1 MTTPTKDQS
10 INSNVNI
17 NFKPS
22 PVEGEKRTSQPR
34 SKSTYSPRWGKTF
47 HDPKM
52 NSEKYIAHRYEE
64 QKTHNVKIKPGEEP
78 VIVWSLL
85 WLEQV
90 GQCIFIE
97 YKDDI
102 ILVDAGMEFSAN
114 ETLGADY
121 IIPDISY
128 IKKNIKKFKGVF
140 LTHGHLDHIGALRD
154 ILPDLDYPMVY
165 TTPLTLGL
173 VKKSFDD
180 LKLSQKIKY
189 KIVDPDVD
197 IIKVGSFMVEFVRV
211 NHNIPETFALSITTP
226 KWVIFTSADF
236 KIDHTPAIDLPADL
250 AKIARIGTEGV
261 KLYIGDSL
269 GSQRPW
275 FAISEKVIG
284 QNLDKVI
291 RDAKGRLVIST
302 FASNVWRVIQ
312 IIESAARLGKVV
324 FLSGRSMIG
333 YTEVAAELGYIR
345 VPEGVIR
352 KIESGEIN
360 TMPDEKVIVLSTGA
374 QGEEFSALARMS
386 RWEFQYFQLRQWD
399 TVLTSSSAIPGNE
412 KQMGKMIN
420 DLVMQGVD
428 MITLDDMDIH
438 ASGHGGAE
446 DHKIMLGLLKPE
458 FFLPF
463 YTEASLRYKHR
474 SLALDMGMPSDRIM
488 MPNKNG
494 SMLEI
499 YDDGVL
505 VSDKILKMNTV
516 MVDGKGQWH
525 LSGEYVIKAR
535 QIMANAG
542 MVSLIFKIDNQ
553 TKELVGN
560 IQIESRGF
568 VYSSEVKDIHTSI
581 VEFSRKKYNDNK
593 NKNRPVSDILKM
605 IKEDLGGYINKIIWR
620 SPMIITW
627 YVYISRDVLKEDL
640 EVEEAVL
647 GTTLEEQGGSKE

>member
-1 MTTPTKDQS
+1 MNTTPNDQS

-22 PVEGEKRTSQPR
+22 SDQGEKKTIQPR
-34 SKSTYSPRWGKTF
+34 TKPSYAPRGGKTF

-64 QKTHNVKIKPGEEP
+64 KKTHNVKIKAGEEP

-128 IKKNIKKFKGVF
+128 IKKNIKKFKWVF

-250 AKIARIGTEGV
+250 AKIARIGTEWV

-386 RWEFQYFQLRQWD
+386 RWEFQYFQLRKWD

-474 SLALDMGMPSDRIM
+474 SLALDMGMPSERIM

-516 MVDGKGQWH
+516 MVDGKGQGH

-560 IQIESRGF
+560 IQIESRWF

-593 NKNRPVSDILKM
+593 NKNRPISDILKM

-627 YVYISRDVLKEDL
+627 YVYISRDALKEDI
-640 EVEEAVL
+640 ETEEAIV
-647 GTTLEEQGGSKE
+647 GSTIEEQGGVKA

>member
-1 MTTPTKDQS
+1 MYKTSEKPAPTTTPRQKS
-10 INSNVNI
+10 A
-17 NFKPS
+17 FWK
-22 PVEGEKRTSQPR
+22 
-34 SKSTYSPRWGKTF
+34 SKSSN
-47 HDPKM
+47 HDPLM
-52 NSEKYIAHRYEE
+52 NSEKYIAHRYVD
-64 QKTHNVKIKPGEEP
+64 KSAHSIKIKDWEMP
-78 VIVWSLL
+78 VKVWSLL

-97 YKDDI
+97 YNDDI
-102 ILVDAGMEFSAN
+102 ILVDAGMEFAAN
-114 ETLGADY
+114 ETMWADY
-121 IIPDISY
+121 IIPDIAY
-128 IKKNIKKFKGVF
+128 IKKNIKKFKGIF
-140 LTHGHLDHIGALRD
+140 LTHWHLDHIWALRD
-154 ILPDLDYPMVY
+154 IIPELDFPIIY

-180 LKLSQKIKY
+180 IKMIQKIKY

-250 AKIARIGTEGV
+250 AKIARIGTEWV

-269 GSQRPW
+269 GSQRPG
-275 FAISEKVIG
+275 FAISEKVIW

-291 RDAKGRLVIST
+291 RDAKWRLVIST
-302 FASNVWRVIQ
+302 FASNVGRVIQ

-333 YTEVAAELGYIR
+333 YTEVAAELWYIR
-345 VPEGVIR
+345 VPDGVIR

-360 TMPDEKVIVLSTGA
+360 TMPDDKIIVLSTWA
-374 QGEEFSALARMS
+374 QWEEFSALARMS
-386 RWEFQYFQLRQWD
+386 RGEFQYFQLKPGD

-412 KQMGKMIN
+412 KQMAKMIN
-420 DLVMQGVD
+420 ALVVQWIK

-438 ASGHGGAE
+438 ASGHGWAE
-446 DHKIMLGLLKPE
+446 DHKIMLGLLRPN

-463 YTEASLRYKHR
+463 YTEATLRYKHR
-474 SLALDMGMPSDRIM
+474 ELAMDMGMPSDRIM

-494 SMLEI
+494 SILEI
-499 YDDGVL
+499 YDDGVRVADNVMKL
-505 VSDKILKMNTV
+505 NTV
-516 MVDGKGQWH
+516 LVDGKGKWH

-535 QIMANAG
+535 QIMADAG

-553 TKELVGN
+553 NKELVGN
-560 IQIESRGF
+560 IQIESRWF

-581 VEFSRKKYNDNK
+581 VEFARKKYNDNK
-593 NKNRPVSDILKM
+593 NKNRSVWDILKL
-605 IKEDLGGYINKIIWR
+605 IKDDLGWFINKIIGR
-620 SPMIITW
+620 SPMIIVA
-627 YVYISRDVLKEDL
+627 YVYISRDALKEDL
-640 EVEEAVL
+640 VWEDAIIWN
-647 GTTLEEQGGSKE
+647 TIEEQWWEHI

>member
-1 MTTPTKDQS
+1 MTTTDQS

-17 NFKPS
+17 DFKPAHYK
-22 PVEGEKRTSQPR
+22 GEKRENSSR
-34 SKSTYSPRWGKTF
+34 SKPSYTNRHKSS

-52 NSEKYIAHRYEE
+52 NSEKYVAHRYQE
-64 QKTHNVKIKPGEEP
+64 QVAHNVKIKPGEEP
-78 VIVWSLL
+78 VRIGSLL
-85 WLEQV
+85 GLEQV

-102 ILVDAGMEFSAN
+102 ILVDAGMEFAAN
-114 ETLGADY
+114 ETMGADY
-121 IIPDISY
+121 IIPDIAY

-154 ILPDLDYPMVY
+154 ILPELDFPMVY

-180 LKLSQKIKY
+180 IKMAQKIKY

-226 KWVIFTSADF
+226 KGVLFTSADF

-269 GSQRPW
+269 GSNRPG

-302 FASNVWRVIQ
+302 FASNVGRVIQ

-345 VPEGVIR
+345 VPDGVIR

-360 TMPDEKVIVLSTGA
+360 TMPDEKIIVLSTGA

-386 RWEFQYFQLRQWD
+386 RDEFQYFQLKPGD

-412 KQMGKMIN
+412 KQMAKMIN
-420 DLVMQGVD
+420 ALVTKGVN

-446 DHKIMLGLLKPE
+446 DHKIMLGLLKPQ

-463 YTEASLRYKHR
+463 YTEASLRYRHR
-474 SLALDMGMPSDRIM
+474 ALAMDMGMPSDRIM
-488 MPNKNG
+488 MPSTNG
-494 SMLEI
+494 SILEI
-499 YDDGVL
+499 YDDGV
-505 VSDKILKMNTV
+505 VISDKSLKLNTV
-516 MVDGKGQWH
+516 LIDGKGKGH

-535 QIMANAG
+535 QIMADAG

-553 TKELVGN
+553 NKELVGN

-581 VEFSRKKYNDNK
+581 VEFARKKYNDNK
-593 NKNRPVSDILKM
+593 GKNRPVADILKM
-605 IKEDLGGYINKIIWR
+605 IKEDLGGYINKIIGR
-620 SPMIITW
+620 SPMIIIG
-627 YVYISRDVLKEDL
+627 YVYISRDAFKEEFSSEDAI
-640 EVEEAVL
+640 V
-647 GTTLEEQGGSKE
+647 GSTLEEQGGDS